1 MTRSLFIA
9 PQWIGDAVMTEP
21 LLRQLH
27 ARGERITV
35 AALPWVAPVYQHMPS
50 VENVVELPFKHGS
63 LQWAERRALAR
74 QWRGQFERAY
84 VGPNSLKS
92 ALIPWLANIPQR
104 IGYHGESRYV
114 LLTQRLPNPPR
125 GERPPMVDFYLALS
139 GILTDKRH
147 SMQPVLQRPTDSV
160 RQTLQAYGLQAGAYT
175 VIAPGAEYGPAKM
188 WPAQHVADLCQRIQ
202 GRVVLLASAK
212 ESALCQSI
220 ADMADSAQVLNLA
233 GQTQL
238 GQAFDL
244 ISAARDVV
252 SNDSGLMHVAA
263 GLGVPQVAL
272 FGSSS
277 PRHTPPL
284 SDKAQVIWLAD
295 DPQYTPALDCAPCF
309 ARTCQF
315 GHTRCLND
323 IRPERVAQLLQ
334 SL

>member
-21 LLRQLH
+21 LLRVLH
-27 ARGERITV
+27 QRGERVTV
-35 AALPWVAPVYQHMPS
+35 AALPWVAPVYQHLPS
-50 VENVVELPFKHGS
+50 VEQVFELPFKHGS
-63 LQWAERRALAR
+63 LQWAERKALAHG
-74 QWRGQFERAY
+74 WRGQFDRAY

-92 ALIPWLANIPQR
+92 ALIPWLADIPVR

-125 GERPPMVDFYLALS
+125 DQRPPMVDFYLALS
-139 GILTDKRH
+139 GTTPSAAH
-147 SMQPVLQRPTDSV
+147 SQRPAMQRPTESV
-160 RQTLQAYGLQAGAYT
+160 RQTLQAFALQPGQYT

-188 WPAQHVADLCQRIQ
+188 WPAAHVAALCGLLT

-212 ESALCQSI
+212 EAPLCESI
-220 ADMADSAQVLNLA
+220 CRQAESPLVLNLA
-233 GQTQL
+233 GKTSL
-238 GQAFDL
+238 SQAFDL

-263 GLGVPQVAL
+263 ALGVPQVAL

-295 DPQYTPALDCAPCF
+295 DPQYTPALDCAPCY

-315 GHTRCLND
+315 GHTRCLHD
-323 IRPERVAQLLQ
+323 IRPQRVAQLLQ
-334 SL
+334 TL

>member
-27 ARGERITV
+27 QRGEQITV
-35 AALPWVAPVYQHMPS
+35 AALPWVAPVYQHMAS
-50 VENVVELPFKHGS
+50 VVEVVELPFEHGR
-63 LQWAERRALAR
+63 LQWRERRALAH
-74 QWRGQFERAY
+74 QWRDRFDRAY

-92 ALIPWLANIPQR
+92 ALIPWMAGIPER
-104 IGYHGESRYV
+104 IGYHGESRYG
-114 LLTQRLPNPPR
+114 LLTKRLPNPSR
-125 GERPPMVDFYLALS
+125 GDRPPMVDFYLALA
-139 GILTDKRH
+139 GL
-147 SMQPVLQRPTDSV
+147 PVAPAQRMRPQMQRPTQEVRDS
-160 RQTLQAYGLQAGAYT
+160 LQAFGLQAGDYT
-175 VIAPGAEYGPAKM
+175 VIAPGAEYGPAKQ
-188 WPAQHVADLCQRIQ
+188 WPVQHVAALCRSLP

-212 ESALCQSI
+212 EAELCQTICSL
-220 ADMADSAQVLNLA
+220 ADSAHVMNLA
-233 GQTQL
+233 GKTRL
-238 GQAFDL
+238 SQAFDL
-244 ISAARDVV
+244 ISAARHVL

-263 GLGVPQVAL
+263 ALGVPQVAL

-295 DPQYTPALDCAPCF
+295 DPLYDPPLTCAPCY
-309 ARTCQF
+309 ARTCPL

-323 IRPERVAQLLQ
+323 IRPERVAKLLQ

>member
-35 AALPWVAPVYQHMPS
+35 AALPWVAPVYQDMPS
-50 VENVVELPFKHGS
+50 VEAVVELPFKHGS
-63 LQWAERRALAR
+63 LQWAERKALAR

-92 ALIPWLANIPQR
+92 ALIPWLARIPER

-114 LLTQRLPNPPR
+114 LLTQRLPNPPS

-139 GILTDKRH
+139 GTMSDKQPT
-147 SMQPVLQRPTDSV
+147 MQPVLQRPTDSV
-160 RQTLQAYGLQAGAYT
+160 RETLQAFGLQAGAYT
-175 VIAPGAEYGPAKM
+175 VVAPGAEYGPAKM
-188 WPAQHVADLCQRIQ
+188 WPATHVAALCQLAKSP
-202 GRVVLLASAK
+202 VVLLASAK
-212 ESALCQSI
+212 ERDLCISI
-220 ADMADSAQVLNLA
+220 KDMAVGAQVHNLA
-233 GQTQL
+233 SMTSL
-238 GQAFDL
+238 RQALDL

-263 GLGVPQVAL
+263 ALGVPQVAL

-284 SDKAQVIWLAD
+284 SDKAHVIWLAD
-295 DPQYTPALDCAPCF
+295 DPQYSPPLDCAPCF

-323 IRPERVAQLLQ
+323 IRPERVLQLLQ

>member
-1 MTRSLFIA
+1 
-9 PQWIGDAVMTEP
+9 
-21 LLRQLH
+21 
-27 ARGERITV
+27 
-35 AALPWVAPVYQHMPS
+35 
-50 VENVVELPFKHGS
+50 
-63 LQWAERRALAR
+63 
-74 QWRGQFERAY
+74 
-84 VGPNSLKS
+84 
-92 ALIPWLANIPQR
+92 LIPWLANIPQR

-139 GILTDKRH
+139 GTLTDKRH

-295 DPQYTPALDCAPCF
+295 DPQYTPALDCAPCY

>member
-21 LLRQLH
+21 LLRRLH

-50 VENVVELPFKHGS
+50 VENVVELPFKHGR

-74 QWRGQFERAY
+74 QWRGQFDKAY

-92 ALIPWLANIPQR
+92 ALIPWLASIPER

-114 LLTQRLPNPPR
+114 LLTQRLPDPPR

-139 GILTDKRH
+139 GEQPPAAN

-160 RQTLQAYGLQAGAYT
+160 RQTLQVFGLQAGGYT

-188 WPAQHVADLCQRIQ
+188 WPAGHVAELCKRIE
-202 GRVVLLASAK
+202 GRVLLLASAK
-212 ESALCQSI
+212 EHDLCHSI
-220 ADMADSAQVLNLA
+220 VEMAKPTQVLDLA
-233 GQTQL
+233 GQTPL

-244 ISAARDVV
+244 ISAARDVIT
-252 SNDSGLMHVAA
+252 NDSGLMHVAA
-263 GLGVPQVAL
+263 ALGVPQIAL

-284 SDKAQVIWLAD
+284 SEKAHVIWLAD
-295 DPQYTPALDCAPCF
+295 DPQYSPALDCAPCY
-309 ARTCQF
+309 ARTCRF

-323 IRPERVAQLLQ
+323 ISPQRVAQVLQ
-334 SL
+334 TL

>member
-9 PQWIGDAVMTEP
+9 PQWIGDAVMSEP

-74 QWRGQFERAY
+74 QWRGRFERAY

-114 LLTQRLPNPPR
+114 LLTQRLPNPAR
-125 GERPPMVDFYLALS
+125 AERPPMVDFYLALS
-139 GILTDKRH
+139 GSSTDKRH

-212 ESALCQSI
+212 ENALCQSI

-263 GLGVPQVAL
+263 ALGVPQVAL

-295 DPQYTPALDCAPCF
+295 DPQYTPALDCAPCY

>member
-9 PQWIGDAVMTEP
+9 PQWIGDAVMSEP

-35 AALPWVAPVYQHMPS
+35 AALPWVAPVYHHMPS
-50 VENVVELPFKHGS
+50 VEHVVELPFKHGS

-295 DPQYTPALDCAPCF
+295 DPQYTPALDCAPCY

>member
-1 MTRSLFIA
+1 
-9 PQWIGDAVMTEP
+9 
-21 LLRQLH
+21 
-27 ARGERITV
+27 
-35 AALPWVAPVYQHMPS
+35 
-50 VENVVELPFKHGS
+50 
-63 LQWAERRALAR
+63 
-74 QWRGQFERAY
+74 
-84 VGPNSLKS
+84 LKS

-125 GERPPMVDFYLALS
+125 GERPPMVDFYLALNGEQPS
-139 GILTDKRH
+139 AANAI
-147 SMQPVLQRPTDSV
+147 QPVLQRPTDSV
-160 RQTLQAYGLQAGAYT
+160 RQTLQTFGLQAGGYT

-188 WPAQHVADLCQRIQ
+188 WPAQHVAALCSLLP

-212 ESALCQSI
+212 EADLCQSI
-220 ADMADSAQVLNLA
+220 SGLADSPHVLNLA
-233 GQTQL
+233 GKTSL
-238 GQAFDL
+238 SQAFDV

-263 GLGVPQVAL
+263 ALGVPQVAV

-295 DPQYTPALDCAPCF
+295 DPQYSPALDCSPCF

-323 IRPERVAQLLQ
+323 IRPERLAQLLQ

>member
-35 AALPWVAPVYQHMPS
+35 AALPWVAPVYRHMPS

-63 LQWAERRALAR
+63 LQWAERRALAH
-74 QWRGQFERAY
+74 QWRGRFERAY

-92 ALIPWLANIPQR
+92 ALIPWLANISER

-139 GILTDKRH
+139 GKPGDSHQR
-147 SMQPVLQRPTDSV
+147 MQPVLQRPTESV
-160 RQTLQAYGLQAGAYT
+160 RQTLQAFGLQAGAYT

-188 WPAQHVADLCQRIQ
+188 WPAQHVAALCSMLP

-212 ESALCQSI
+212 EADLCQSI
-220 ADMADSAQVLNLA
+220 AGLADSPHVLNLA
-233 GQTQL
+233 GKTGL
-238 GQAFDL
+238 SQAFDV
-244 ISAARDVV
+244 ISAALDVV

-263 GLGVPQVAL
+263 ALGVPQVAL

-277 PRHTPPL
+277 PHHTPPL

-295 DPQYTPALDCAPCF
+295 DPQYSPALDCSPCY

-315 GHTRCLND
+315 GHARCLND

-334 SL
+334 SM